1 VAKYKEMSVAK
12 ACNYLLNGWS
22 LDGVW
27 MDYDDDDAEGGA
39 ARAYDCNGKLWAMG
53 YSFTPGSDPGPV
65 TGYCRMLREACALRA
80 VRHLVG
86 RPLVRG
92 RVRVLSDPKKP
103 TRGNVQRLRET
114 EEACWACCLGHD
126 HSCDGLNLKK
136 QPSATPFAGS

>member
-1 VAKYKEMSVAK
+1 MAKYKEMSVAR

-86 RPLVRG
+86 VARAAVLRPSQVFSFRVTTEKERLDPPLVWDLVCRAPAP
-92 RVRVLSDPKKP
+92 VW
-103 TRGNVQRLRET
+103 TRPDLWGCAET
-114 EEACWACCLGHD
+114 
-126 HSCDGLNLKK
+126 N
-136 QPSATPFAGS
+136 AGCES